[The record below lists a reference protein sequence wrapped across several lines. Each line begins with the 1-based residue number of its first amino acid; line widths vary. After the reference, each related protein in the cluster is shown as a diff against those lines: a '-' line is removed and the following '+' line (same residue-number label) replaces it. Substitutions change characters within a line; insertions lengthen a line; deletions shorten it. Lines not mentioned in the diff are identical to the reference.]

1 MSLREIVFF
10 IGLVIM
16 ICHIVKAYILK
27 IRLTPKEKILLKY
40 APKKIFLLVNIGFVF
55 SLLNMFYVIFMN
67 PGTEYQ
73 DWSYFC
79 MVSLLF
85 LWYAACVLGRRRYLK
100 ATKQGMKEFYFHAA
114 VLISYA
120 SFLGFLYFN

>member
-55 SLLNMFYVIFMN
+55 SLKQFSIFFYSCLNERKYI
-67 PGTEYQ
+67 T
-73 DWSYFC
+73 
-79 MVSLLF
+79 
-85 LWYAACVLGRRRYLK
+85 
-100 ATKQGMKEFYFHAA
+100 T
-114 VLISYA
+114 
-120 SFLGFLYFN
+120 

>member
-1 MSLREIVFF
+1 MSSRESLFLV
-10 IGLVIM
+10 GLVMM
-16 ICHIVKAYILK
+16 IFYIVKTYILK
-27 IRLTPKEKILLKY
+27 VGLNPKEKILLEY
-40 APKKIFLLVNIGFVF
+40 TPKKIFLLVNIGFVF

-79 MVSLLF
+79 MVSFLF
-85 LWYAACVLGRRRYLK
+85 LWYATCVLGRRRYLK
-100 ATKQGMKEFYFHAA
+100 TTKQDMKEFYFHIA

-120 SFLGFLYFN
+120 SFFGFLYFT